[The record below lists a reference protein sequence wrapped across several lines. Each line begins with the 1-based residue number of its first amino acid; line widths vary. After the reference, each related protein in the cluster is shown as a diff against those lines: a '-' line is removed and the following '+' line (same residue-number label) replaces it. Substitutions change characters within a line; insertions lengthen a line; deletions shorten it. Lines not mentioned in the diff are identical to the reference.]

1 MVAGATCAIG
11 VDVGGTKIE
20 AILLDGAGHE
30 RWRERIASPRGDY
43 DASLQAIAG
52 IVNRARK
59 PPAARTAPSASVH
72 RAT

>member
-43 DASLQAIAG
+43 DASLQAIAV
-52 IVNRARK
+52 IVNRARQ
-59 PPAARTAPSASVH
+59 AAGGAH
-72 RAT
+72 